1 MNHDVFKDL
10 APNYI
15 DHLTSSE
22 TNELMENHLEKCE
35 ECRNYLDH
43 MRENYLLE
51 NREEKKNEKKDIDYM
66 KKVRLKNKKKIYTIT
81 GILVS
86 IFAAILIGGY
96 IIIAHMWLA
105 NEEDIKISVQQQGA
119 LVSLSFETKNNN
131 RYLLPMEVF
140 SEVYPS
146 DILVYEKWNDFS
158 ETATYLKDKSS
169 VTYTFIDEN
178 TLLSYDGKKIKLT
191 DKDKI
196 HIKYKDHT
204 EEILLNK
211 LYKKNKK

>member
-35 ECRNYLDH
+35 ECQNYLDN

-51 NREEKKNEKKDIDYM
+51 NREEQKNEKKDIDYM
-66 KKVRLKNKKKIYTIT
+66 KKVRSKNKKKIYTIT

-86 IFAAILIGGY
+86 IFTAILIGSY

-105 NEEDIKISVQQQGA
+105 NEEDIKISVQQQGT
-119 LVSLSFETKNNN
+119 LVSLSFETKNSN
-131 RYLLPMEVF
+131 RYLLPIEVF
-140 SEVYPS
+140 SEVYPGE
-146 DILVYEKWNDFS
+146 IIVYEKWNDFS

-178 TLLSYDGKKIKLT
+178 TLLSYDGKEIKLT

-196 HIKYKDHT
+196 QIKYKDHT

-211 LYKKNKK
+211 LYKKDNK